1 MPHFFSSL
9 TYITYVGDRKKSCRK
24 CTTTHS
30 TLLCDYNIFCK
41 YKKLEFLEN
50 SFPCRVISFFSLT
63 QLCLEFP
70 LKINVY
76 IAHWNMG
83 VIVIIISTMTCVL
96 LGITL
101 FCVELWIKM
110 ACIFFCHIPY
120 HFNCNNW
127 RKWRSLY

>member
-30 TLLCDYNIFCK
+30 TLLYDYNIFCM

-70 LKINVY
+70 LKNKCIYGTLEYGSHCHHHQHNDVC
-76 IAHWNMG
+76 APWHN
-83 VIVIIISTMTCVL
+83 IILCRAVNKNGMH
-96 LGITL
+96 
-101 FCVELWIKM
+101 
-110 ACIFFCHIPY
+110 IFPHIPY
-120 HFNCNNW
+120 HFNCNN
-127 RKWRSLY
+127 